1 MELPPHTPPA
11 EYCSRGH
18 RRVKRCVRLDGACDQ
33 NGAMLDQQSHPARFV
48 RLTTVGDVNTARILA
63 ARLESEGIEVRI
75 HGDALGPYPMT
86 IGSFAETQLWVL
98 SDRVEEASRLLL
110 DAEINA
116 LLPPVDAE
124 TDETPRLGMPIELRV
139 VALIVGVVLAALWI
153 LRIVAMY

>member
-1 MELPPHTPPA
+1 M
-11 EYCSRGH
+11 S
-18 RRVKRCVRLDGACDQ
+18 VDGDQ

-63 ARLESEGIEVRI
+63 ARLESEGIEVRL

-86 IGSFAETQLWVL
+86 VGSFAETQLWVL

-116 LLPPVDAE
+116 ILPPVEMDPEIDAH
-124 TDETPRLGMPIELRV
+124 GVPIELRV
-139 VALIVGVVLAALWI
+139 VALIVGVVLAALWVM
-153 LRIVAMY
+153 RIVAVY